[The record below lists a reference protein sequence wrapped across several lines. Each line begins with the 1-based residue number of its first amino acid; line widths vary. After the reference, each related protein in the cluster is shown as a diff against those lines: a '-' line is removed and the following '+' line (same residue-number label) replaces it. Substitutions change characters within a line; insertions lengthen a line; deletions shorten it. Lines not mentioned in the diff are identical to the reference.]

1 MAEPISDT
9 MHSPEQ
15 KLSANA
21 TSSNAATRRDFLLL
35 AGIATA
41 GASLI
46 RPAALFAAPGAA
58 APKSIAPKLFQ
69 FDPAMKMNCYRVP
82 LGQIGRAPNL
92 GNPRSLMH
100 EIYAQSLAYV
110 RESVGPDYLPK
121 EWLRARCRGW
131 MFRRPSKARQVRHLS
146 ARREQREPGGGE
158 GLRPRLRQR
167 RRSPRREAGR
177 GVGDCRSRW
186 RSRCGVPGRMV

>member
-21 TSSNAATRRDFLLL
+21 TSSNATTRRDFLLL

-100 EIYAQSLAYV
+100 EIYSQSLAYV
-110 RESVGPDYLPK
+110 MESVGPDYLPK
-121 EWLRARCRGW
+121 EWLRGAMPRMDVPATQQGA
-131 MFRRPSKARQVRHLS
+131 PGA
-146 ARREQREPGGGE
+146 APQRASGATG
-158 GLRPRLRQR
+158 
-167 RRSPRREAGR
+167 AGR
-177 GVGDCRSRW
+177 RGGSAPAPAPAPPE
-186 RSRCGVPGRMV
+186 S